1 MDIYL
6 SPNGYE
12 LAVLINSDINC
23 QTQHCDQ
30 RNQSESV
37 PFPGFLLGWGCA
49 QAMRSAGQPQAAP
62 IGQVPARGDSFT
74 HPAGSARLFLGL
86 PTRWVSSE
94 HPTYHPAC
102 LSFTAVTRYAAHPV
116 QLLITSCRN
125 LPGKAGSANLLASY
139 SQPGRRQVLNHGDF
153 VRNTP
158 CFKVLGWALVTPW
171 NKQDPSRW
179 DGKQAHPWKENWQIV
194 AVKPGAMIH
203 PALWQES
210 EEAGRQPLCLDWQ
223 DLSLLLKRTT
233 PNRSLEAGWIAMP
246 WIGLAHSKRCP
257 CVALNKCWDVQLS
270 SNTVS
275 AFSFVSVCQLFFQD
289 EQPSSQI
296 KSKDFF
302 LWPLKSLQCSCLS
315 HNLLSTHGNCT
326 FPTHLS
332 GSV

>member
-23 QTQHCDQ
+23 QTQHCDH

-37 PFPGFLLGWGCA
+37 PFPGFLLGWGWA

-62 IGQVPARGDSFT
+62 ISQVPAQGDSFM
-74 HPAGSARLFLGL
+74 HPAGSARLCLGL

-102 LSFTAVTRYAAHPV
+102 LGFTAVTRHTAHPV
-116 QLLITSCRN
+116 QLLMPSCRN
-125 LPGKAGSANLLASY
+125 LPGKAGSANLSASY
-139 SQPGRRQVLNHGDF
+139 SQLGRRQVLNHGDF
-153 VRNTP
+153 VRNAP
-158 CFKVLGWALVTPW
+158 CFKVLDSTLVTPW

-179 DGKQAHPWKENWQIV
+179 DGKQAHPWKENWQIA
-194 AVKPGAMIH
+194 AVKPGAMIY

-210 EEAGRQPLCLDWQ
+210 EEAGWQTLCLDWQ

-233 PNRSLEAGWIAMP
+233 PSRSLEVGWIAMP

-257 CVALNKCWDVQLS
+257 SVALNKCWDVQLS

-275 AFSFVSVCQLFFQD
+275 ASSFISVCQLFFQD
-289 EQPSSQI
+289 EKPSSQI

-302 LWPLKSLQCSCLS
+302 LWPLCPWKIHISNSFVWFCLE
-315 HNLLSTHGNCT
+315 C
-326 FPTHLS
+326 
-332 GSV
+332 